1 MLHPIQASPY
11 PLGGGTLTAVD
22 GKRVDNLGK
31 VVTFMLDGEQLT
43 RRLVDRRIE
52 DDAELNVNSPVG
64 ELLRFA
70 RPGRT
75 LRFSFFDQDSVVKV
89 LSIV

>member
-1 MLHPIQASPY
+1 MLHPMQASPY

-31 VVTFMLDGEQLT
+31 VVTFALDGE
-43 RRLVDRRIE
+43 RLVRR
-52 DDAELNVNSPVG
+52 PVG